1 MSLTSRWNWLAV
13 IVAVVSM
20 MAVGVALPGCA
31 QKTAPVEEE
40 ADADA
45 DDVDADSDTD
55 TPDDADTDAPEADEP
70 PPLSEEPDISG
81 PELGGPEVGEIDVVE
96 TDTAAAPAADG
107 KISSYAPAADL
118 EGQVVYYIERVG
130 KSLKDPEDY
139 EDKQDRIARDAN
151 TLAVLALALGLHDED
166 NKYKV
171 AAPALLKAA
180 QDLSKTKDHA
190 AAKAA
195 AVVLVAAAEGKDP
208 VEAELK
214 WEKVVPL
221 AEIKEQMSG
230 INSSLKRHAKRG
242 KFEDC
247 AGYSA
252 LIAVVGQAIL
262 SNDEALTKPDDLD
275 QWTKY
280 CLDLRNTAAAVNA
293 AMHAEDKEAAAAAME
308 KMEKSCETCHEVF
321 NKEED
326 EE

>member
-1 MSLTSRWNWLAV
+1 MSLMSRWNWLAV
-13 IVAVVSM
+13 MVAVVSM

-31 QKTAPVEEE
+31 EKAAPVVEE

-45 DDVDADSDTD
+45 DDV
-55 TPDDADTDAPEADEP
+55 DTDAPEADEP
-70 PPLSEEPDISG
+70 PPLPEEPDLSG
-81 PELGGPEVGEIDVVE
+81 PELGGPDFGEPDVVE

-139 EDKQDRIARDAN
+139 EDKQDRIARDAD

-190 AAKAA
+190 AATAA

-230 INSSLKRHAKRG
+230 INSSLKRYAKRG

-262 SNDEALTKPDDLD
+262 SNDEALTKPEDLD

-308 KMEKSCETCHEVF
+308 KMEKSCETCHDVF